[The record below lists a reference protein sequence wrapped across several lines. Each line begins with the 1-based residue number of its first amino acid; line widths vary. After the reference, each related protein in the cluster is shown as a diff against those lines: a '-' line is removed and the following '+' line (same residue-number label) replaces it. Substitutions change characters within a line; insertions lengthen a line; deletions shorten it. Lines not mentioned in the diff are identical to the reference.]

1 MSLIFESEAA
11 LCAAASQAANGW
23 RESGVSPLAV
33 GLEGNLGAGKTTW
46 VRAMLR
52 GLGCTARVPSPTFT
66 LLEHYEL
73 GELTV
78 VHLDLYRLADAGEL
92 EFLGLRDWL
101 SLPQVWLLVEW
112 PERGGRFVESLDL
125 TLRFEIL
132 PDERRRLTPEALTE
146 AGRLALASWLGQDIK

>member
-1 MSLIFESEAA
+1 MDFESEAA
-11 LCAAASQAANGW
+11 LCESASQAATRW
-23 RESGVSPLAV
+23 RESGVSPLTV

-52 GLGCTARVPSPTFT
+52 GLGYTARVPSPTFT

-78 VHLDLYRLADAGEL
+78 VHVDLYRLADAGEL

-101 SLPQVWLLVEW
+101 GLPQVWLLVEW
-112 PERGGRFVESLDL
+112 PERGERFVESLDL
-125 TLRFEIL
+125 RLRFEIL
-132 PDERRRLTPEALTE
+132 PDERRRLKSEALTE
-146 AGRLALASWLGQDIK
+146 AGRLALSSWLGQDIK